1 MQGNYIKKDSELA
14 LLLQEMEDNAIV
26 KNDQMAQI
34 NLRLLTSL
42 IEREIIVAQS
52 VILDECLEKT
62 KQTLQS

>member
-1 MQGNYIKKDSELA
+1 MQNNYLRKDSELA
-14 LLLQEMEDNAIV
+14 LLLQEMKDNAIV

-52 VILDECLEKT
+52 VILDEFLAKT
-62 KQTLQS
+62 KKTLQS

>member
-1 MQGNYIKKDSELA
+1 MQSNYIKKDSELA
-14 LLLQEMEDNAIV
+14 LLLQEMNDNAIV

-62 KQTLQS
+62 KQTLQ

>member
-14 LLLQEMEDNAIV
+14 LLLQEMKDNAIV

-52 VILDECLEKT
+52 VILDECLQKT

>member
-14 LLLQEMEDNAIV
+14 LLLQEMKDNAIV
-26 KNDQMAQI
+26 RNDQMAQI

>member
-1 MQGNYIKKDSELA
+1 MQSNYLKKDSELA
-14 LLLQEMEDNAIV
+14 LLLQEMKDNAIV

-52 VILDECLEKT
+52 VILDEFLAKT
-62 KQTLQS
+62 KKTLQ

>member
-14 LLLQEMEDNAIV
+14 LLLQEMKDNAIV

-42 IEREIIVAQS
+42 IEREIIVSQS
-52 VILDECLEKT
+52 LILDEFLQKT
-62 KQTLQS
+62 KQTLQ

>member
-14 LLLQEMEDNAIV
+14 LLLQEMKDNAIV

>member
-14 LLLQEMEDNAIV
+14 LLLQEMKDNAIV

-34 NLRLLTSL
+34 NLKLLTSL

>member
-14 LLLQEMEDNAIV
+14 LLLQEMKDNAIV
-26 KNDQMAQI
+26 RNDQMAQI

-42 IEREIIVAQS
+42 IEREIIFVES
-52 VILDECLEKT
+52 GILEECLEKT